1 MITIIFVIIYSIW
14 YNSYTTHLFLLASED
29 KEKKFTKVKS
39 DLREKRENLIDE
51 NRQKHLFLQ
60 STVKNSNQ
68 YQPPNNLKNIS
79 TWAAC

>member
-1 MITIIFVIIYSIW
+1 MITIVFVVIYSTW

-29 KEKKFTKVKS
+29 KEKNSQRWKTIWS
-39 DLREKRENLIDE
+39 ERENLIDE